1 LSGIT
6 GSVERVSFDDHVQ
19 SALETLTPAEQRM
32 ALFFVEQKHAV
43 LLGSAA
49 QIGEMASTSDAT
61 VVRTARSL
69 GFDSLSK
76 LREVLLAELTGTPSP
91 AKRLEHTLDATGAGG
106 QGALSHVIGI
116 HESVLDVLKRPDF
129 SQRFG
134 NAVEILSKGRRRHIF
149 GIGPSGAMADYAAL
163 QFNRIGLSA
172 SAMSVSGIGLADRLL
187 WIEPGDAILMMA
199 YAPLY
204 REVTVVLKEAQR
216 QGVPVV
222 LISDN
227 LGALIADQI
236 AEFLPVPRGKADHL
250 AMHGGTMVLIEAMII
265 GLASR
270 HREAAIDNLDRLSA
284 LRGALDKSWT
294 KRGTRKRKTRSIPNI
309 DTQHS

>member
-1 LSGIT
+1 LSGTT
-6 GSVERVSFDDHVQ
+6 GSVERITFDEHVQ
-19 SALETLTPAEQRM
+19 STLGTLTPAEQRM
-32 ALFFVEQKHAV
+32 ALFFVAQKHAV

-49 QIGEMASTSDAT
+49 QIGEMASASDAT

-69 GFDSLSK
+69 GFDSLSR
-76 LREVLLAELTGTPSP
+76 LRKELLAELTGTPSP
-91 AKRLEHTLDATGAGG
+91 AKRLEHTLDATGANGE
-106 QGALSHVIGI
+106 GALSHVIGI
-116 HESVLDVLKRPDF
+116 HESVLDVLKRPDI
-129 SQRFG
+129 SQRFS
-134 NAVEILSKGRRRHIF
+134 NAVEILSKARRRHIF

-172 SAMSVSGIGLADRLL
+172 IAMSVAGVGLADRLL

-199 YAPLY
+199 QAPLY
-204 REVTVVLKEAQR
+204 REVTVVLEEAQR

-227 LGALIADQI
+227 LGARVADKI
-236 AEFLPVPRGKADHL
+236 AELLPVPRGKADHL

-284 LRGALDKSWT
+284 LRGALDKSWA
-294 KRGTRKRKTRSIPNI
+294 KRGTRKRKSRSKSNT
-309 DTQHS
+309 DT

>member
-1 LSGIT
+1 LSGTT
-6 GSVERVSFDDHVQ
+6 GSVERITFDEHVQ
-19 SALETLTPAEQRM
+19 STLGTLTPAEQRM
-32 ALFFVEQKHAV
+32 ALFFVAQKHAV

-49 QIGEMASTSDAT
+49 QIGEMASASDAT

-69 GFDSLSK
+69 GFDSLSR
-76 LREVLLAELTGTPSP
+76 LRKELLAELTGTPSP
-91 AKRLEHTLDATGAGG
+91 AKRLEHTLDATGANGE
-106 QGALSHVIGI
+106 GALSHVIGI
-116 HESVLDVLKRPDF
+116 HESVLDVLKRPDI
-129 SQRFG
+129 SQRFS
-134 NAVEILSKGRRRHIF
+134 NAVEILSKARRRHIF

-172 SAMSVSGIGLADRLL
+172 IAMSVAGVGLADRLL

-199 YAPLY
+199 QAPLY
-204 REVTVVLKEAQR
+204 REVTVVLEEAQR

-227 LGALIADQI
+227 LGARVADKI
-236 AEFLPVPRGKADHL
+236 AELLPVPRGKADHL

-270 HREAAIDNLDRLSA
+270 RREAALDNLDRLSA
-284 LRGALDKSWT
+284 LRGALDKSWA
-294 KRGTRKRKTRSIPNI
+294 KRGTRKRKSRSKSNT
-309 DTQHS
+309 DT